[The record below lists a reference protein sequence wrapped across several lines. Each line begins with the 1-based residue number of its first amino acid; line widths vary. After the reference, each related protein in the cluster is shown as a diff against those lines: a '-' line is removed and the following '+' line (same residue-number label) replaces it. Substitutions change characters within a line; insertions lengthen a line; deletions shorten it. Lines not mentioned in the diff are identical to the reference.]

1 MTVKYLIVHC
11 TATAAGRDFHAAD
24 VRRWH
29 KSQGWS
35 DIGYHYL
42 VDLDGTIETGRP
54 ETQIGAHCAGINH
67 ISLGICY
74 VGGLAT
80 DGRTPTD
87 TRTIQQ
93 KAALRALLARLK
105 KKYPQARIVGHH
117 HFNKGK
123 ACPCFDADHE
133 YADL

>member
-1 MTVKYLIVHC
+1 MNIRYIIVHC
-11 TATAAGRDFHAAD
+11 TATAAGRDFHVAD

-29 KSQGWS
+29 KARGWN

-42 VDLDGTIETGRP
+42 IALDGTIEPGRS
-54 ETQIGAHCAGINH
+54 ETQVGAHCAGLNSC
-67 ISLGICY
+67 SLGVCY

-80 DGRTPTD
+80 DGRTPAD
-87 TRTIQQ
+87 TRTTAQ

-105 KKYPQARIVGHH
+105 KKYPNARILAHH
-117 HFNKGK
+117 HFNKAK

-133 YADL
+133 YEDL